1 MATTP
6 RTALV
11 YSSRFEQFSYGSS
24 HPFQLHRYGLALD
37 LLDAYGLL
45 SLPGMERRDCQPVSD
60 QQILTFHSPEYVRR
74 LKEFSQSD
82 ESRADFLFGLGDA
95 DCPVFKGL
103 YDYAA
108 LGAGATLEACRL
120 VVEEGFNAVLSLAG
134 GWHHAHRAKASGFCY
149 LNDAVIAINWLRE
162 RGRRVVYL
170 DLDAH
175 HGDGV
180 QEGFYDDN
188 RVLTISL
195 HESGVYFFPGTGFEH
210 ETGTGKGQG
219 YTVNL
224 PLLAHTDDPLYMRA
238 FDEIVY
244 PLLAAFNPDI
254 IVAQIGAD
262 AFRTDPLTRL
272 EITTHSYAYIMRKL
286 QALKIPWVA
295 LGGGGYDLMNTAR
308 AWTIAWGA
316 MNGLDLPS
324 RLPAAFI
331 KKIRLQG
338 YPHSMLLDALHWA
351 DEHDRVLALDAL
363 EQTIVNIR
371 KEIFPVLIGG
381 ELAEFL

>member
-1 MATTP
+1 MP

-11 YSSRFEQFSYGSS
+11 YSSRFEQFSYGDN
-24 HPFQLHRYGLALD
+24 HPFQLHRYGLALE
-37 LLDAYGLL
+37 LLEAYGLL
-45 SLPGMERRDCQPVSD
+45 ELPGMERRDCKPVTD
-60 QQILTFHSPEYVRR
+60 EQILSFHTPAYLQR
-74 LKEFSQSD
+74 LKEFSASD
-82 ESRADFLFGLGDA
+82 EPRADFMFGLGDA

-120 VVEEGFNAVLSLAG
+120 IEEERFDSVLSLAG
-134 GWHHAHRAKASGFCY
+134 GWHHGHPARASGFCY

-162 RGRRVVYL
+162 RGRRVAYL

-180 QEGFYDDN
+180 QEGFYADDQ
-188 RVLTISL
+188 VLTVSL
-195 HESGVYFFPGTGFEH
+195 HESGVYFFPGTGFED
-210 ETGTGKGQG
+210 ETGTGRGQG

-238 FDEIVY
+238 FDEVVY

-286 QALKIPWVA
+286 QALAIPWVA

-316 MNGLDLPS
+316 MNHLVLPP

-331 KKIRLQG
+331 KKIKQQG
-338 YPHSMLLDALHWA
+338 YPHTMLLDALHWA
-351 DEHDRVLALDAL
+351 DEHDRGLALDAL
-363 EQTIVNIR
+363 ERSIGTIKKQV
-371 KEIFPVLIGG
+371 FPVIIGG
-381 ELAEFL
+381 DLAELL

>member
-1 MATTP
+1 VS

-11 YSSRFEQFSYGSS
+11 YSSRFEQFSYGAH
-24 HPFQLHRYGLALD
+24 HPFQLHRYGLALE

-45 SLPGMERRDCQPVSD
+45 NLPGMERRDCQPVSD
-60 QQILTFHSPEYVRR
+60 EQILSFHCPAYLAR
-74 LKEFSQSD
+74 LKEFSSSD

-103 YDYAA
+103 FDYAA

-120 VVEEGFNAVLSLAG
+120 VVKEGFNAVLSLAG

-149 LNDAVIAINWLRE
+149 LNDAVIGINWLLQQRK
-162 RGRRVVYL
+162 RVAYL

-180 QEGFYDDN
+180 QEGFYDTDQ
-188 RVLTISL
+188 VLTISM
-195 HESGVYFFPGTGFEH
+195 HESGIYFFPGTGFEN
-210 ETGTGKGQG
+210 EIGSGPGRG
-219 YTVNL
+219 YTINL

-238 FDEIVY
+238 FDEMVY

-316 MNGLDLPS
+316 MNGVALSS
-324 RLPAAFI
+324 RLPAPFV
-331 KKIRLQG
+331 KKIQQQG
-338 YPHSMLLDALHWA
+338 YPHTMLLDALHWA
-351 DEHDRVLALDAL
+351 DEHDRGLALDAL
-363 EQTIVNIR
+363 ERSTVAIR
-371 KEIFPVLIGG
+371 KQVFPVIIGG
-381 ELAEFL
+381 DLKGLL

>member
-1 MATTP
+1 MLK
-6 RTALV
+6 TALV
-11 YSSRFEQFSYGSS
+11 YSSRFEQFSYGDH
-24 HPFQLHRYGLALD
+24 HPFQLHRYGLALE

-45 SLPGMERRDCQPVSD
+45 TLPGMERRDCQPVSD
-60 QQILTFHSPEYVRR
+60 EQILSFHTPAYLAR
-74 LKEFSQSD
+74 LKEFSASD
-82 ESRADFLFGLGDA
+82 DSRADFLFGLGDA

-120 VVEEGFNAVLSLAG
+120 VEEEGFSAVLSPAG
-134 GWHHAHRAKASGFCY
+134 GWHHAHRAKASGFSY
-149 LNDAVIAINWLRE
+149 LNDAVIAINWLLQ

-180 QEGFYDDN
+180 QEGFYDTDQ
-188 RVLTISL
+188 VLTISL
-195 HESGVYFFPGTGFEH
+195 HESGIYFFPGTGFED
-210 ETGTGKGQG
+210 ETGVGQGKG

-238 FDEIVY
+238 FDETVY
-244 PLLAAFNPDI
+244 PLLAAYNPDI

-262 AFRTDPLTRL
+262 TFRTDPLTQL
-272 EITTHSYAYIMRKL
+272 EITTYGYSYIMRKL

-316 MNGLDLPS
+316 MNGVPLPS
-324 RLPAAFI
+324 RLPAAFV
-331 KKIRLQG
+331 KKISQQG
-338 YPHSMLLDALHWA
+338 YPHRMLLDAMHWA
-351 DEHDRVLALDAL
+351 DEHDRGLALETL
-363 EQTIVNIR
+363 ERGIAVIKKQV
-371 KEIFPVLIGG
+371 FPTVIGG
-381 ELAEFL
+381 DLAGLL

>member
-1 MATTP
+1 MP

-11 YSSRFEQFSYGSS
+11 YSSRFEQFSYGAQ
-24 HPFQLHRYGLALD
+24 HPFQLHRYGLALE
-37 LLDAYGLL
+37 LLEAYGLL
-45 SLPGMERRDCQPVSD
+45 HLPGMERRDCKPVSD
-60 QQILTFHSPEYVRR
+60 ELILTFHTPAYLAR
-74 LKEFSQSD
+74 LKEFSSSD

-103 YDYAA
+103 FDYAA

-120 VVEEGFNAVLSLAG
+120 IVEDGFDAVLSLAG
-134 GWHHAHRAKASGFCY
+134 GWHHAHRARASGFCY
-149 LNDAVIAINWLRE
+149 LNDAVIAINWLLQQ
-162 RGRRVVYL
+162 GKRVVYL

-180 QEGFYDDN
+180 QEGFYAEDQ
-188 RVLTISL
+188 VLTISM
-195 HESGVYFFPGTGFEH
+195 HESGIYFFPGTGFED
-210 ETGTGKGQG
+210 ETGCAQGQG

-238 FDEIVY
+238 FDEMVY

-286 QALKIPWVA
+286 QALKLPWVA

-316 MNGLDLPS
+316 MNGVNLPP
-324 RLPAAFI
+324 RLPASFV
-331 KKIRLQG
+331 KKIRQQG
-338 YPHSMLLDALHWA
+338 YPHTMLLDAMHWA
-351 DEHDRVLALDAL
+351 DEHDRGLALDAL
-363 EQTIVNIR
+363 ERSIATIR
-371 KEIFPVLIGG
+371 KQVFPLIIGG
-381 ELAEFL
+381 DLAELL